1 MIRGSAIGSEGIVPS
16 RQRERCRAGAGVPRE
31 HVSPAGVGN
40 VTVTFSAATGPWLDK
55 LVASTMEVGG
65 VAALVDPES

>member
-1 MIRGSAIGSEGIVPS
+1 MQAPVLPEN
-16 RQRERCRAGAGVPRE
+16 
-31 HVSPAGVGN
+31 VSPAGVGN

-65 VAALVDPES
+65 VAALVDPVS